1 LIEFQEAGYAAGAA
15 EILRDV
21 TFAVGPGA
29 LCVLMG
35 GPGAGKT
42 TVLRLCLGE
51 IAPSS
56 GQVLAFGAP
65 VPVGN
70 RTALARLRRRIGLIE
85 RDPVFLDHASVRD
98 NAAAPLVAAG
108 IDPEE
113 RGRDIDE
120 LLAWTGIAAM
130 AAARPCALD
139 AAARRRLA
147 LARAV
152 VGGAEVILADDPTAG
167 LAPEPARSLV
177 RHLDELNAMGRTLLV
192 ATADAETAAALA
204 HAGGATFVHLE
215 AGAAEPVA

>member
-21 TFAVGPGA
+21 TFAVEPGA